1 MLGWI
6 LLGIAFII
14 LGVLAWA
21 LCDIA
26 DKTDRHLGLK

>member
-14 LGVLAWA
+14 LGVLAWS
-21 LCDIA
+21 LCAIA
-26 DKTDRHLGLK
+26 DKTDRQMGAK